1 MQRTIRAIGRLSGF
15 LGVLSGLATL
25 IITLTVILDVA
36 LRATINAPI
45 LGATEFST
53 LLLLVLVYL
62 GLASVQASKSNF
74 SVEIVVAV
82 LPPAVRRVQELL
94 VTLLSAVVIGL
105 LAWYT
110 GREAWS
116 STLRGEMSFGA
127 ITFPVWPARITLSF
141 GLLML
146 WVQLVVD
153 ALQLMFKGTATPTGG
168 NADSEGANQ

>member
-1 MQRTIRAIGRLSGF
+1 MQRTIRAIERLSGF

-62 GLASVQASKSNF
+62 GLASVQAGKSNF
-74 SVEIVVAV
+74 SVEIVVAI
-82 LPPAVRRVQELL
+82 LPPTVRRLQELL

-127 ITFPVWPARITLSF
+127 ITFPVWPARIILSF

-153 ALQLMFKGTATPTGG
+153 ALQLMFKGTATPAGG
-168 NADSEGANQ
+168 HADSKGANQ